1 MTDNTNGRKWARGF
15 LLAALVV
22 SVVGNVTHTWL
33 AESEISLLLRVPGA
47 VVWPVFTW
55 GAIEIVVR
63 IVWEKRRTHALAR
76 TAVLFPAVPAA
87 ITSYEHLYNLLGM
100 MGEKSLI
107 QWIGPAAIDGLMI
120 GCTLTLLF
128 TRSLAAREEQE
139 ELPEV
144 APGVDMMDLV
154 ADRLVRGNGTGT
166 PLGILNMDVPTEIV
180 PVSPAAPAAPRT
192 RKPRAAWNAREVCE
206 LAVDGVD
213 RTKAAE
219 KTGIGASTYD
229 RYRRVAKALTA
240 EPGMNIPQEWKVPA
254 EHVRI
259 MREMVAR

>member
-1 MTDNTNGRKWARGF
+1 MIDNTNGRKWARGF

-100 MGEKSLI
+100 MGERPLI

-128 TRSLAAREEQE
+128 TRSLAAKEEREEGTLE
-139 ELPEV
+139 ESDAEV
-144 APGVDMMDLV
+144 DHLYESAKTHFPPAVIQHAESLF
-154 ADRLVRGNGTGT
+154 
-166 PLGILNMDVPTEIV
+166 
-180 PVSPAAPAAPRT
+180 PVSPAAPAAPRA